1 MAGFA
6 CPSCNAEFDTQ
17 EKLEDHKRKA
27 HSGQN
32 QNPSGQPSEPSPAQ
46 RNDRTE
52 PR

>member
-32 QNPSGQPSEPSPAQ
+32 SSGQPSEPSPAQ
-46 RNDRTE
+46 RNDRKE
-52 PR
+52 